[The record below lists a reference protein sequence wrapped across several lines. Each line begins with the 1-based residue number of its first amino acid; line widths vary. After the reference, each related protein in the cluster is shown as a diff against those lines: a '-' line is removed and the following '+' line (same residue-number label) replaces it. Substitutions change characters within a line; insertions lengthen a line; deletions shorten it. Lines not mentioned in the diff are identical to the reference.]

1 VTKWLRFLRY
11 DHKHSTTDVVSCLIP
26 ISSVEFSPTPYP
38 WPVVIIAVRCFL
50 QLFLFSGSHDI
61 QEIMLALTVNI
72 NNRGNS
78 EEFSP
83 KKFFPVG
90 ESPRT

>member
-1 VTKWLRFLRY
+1 
-11 DHKHSTTDVVSCLIP
+11 
-26 ISSVEFSPTPYP
+26 
-38 WPVVIIAVRCFL
+38 VVIIAVRCFL

-72 NNRGNS
+72 NIRGNV